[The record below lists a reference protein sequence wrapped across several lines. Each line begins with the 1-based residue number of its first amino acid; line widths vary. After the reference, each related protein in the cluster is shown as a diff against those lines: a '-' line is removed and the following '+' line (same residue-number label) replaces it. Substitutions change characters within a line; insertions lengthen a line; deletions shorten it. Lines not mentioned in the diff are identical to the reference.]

1 MALAQEIHPA
11 FRYALLAIPA
21 TVLLIIPS
29 FYDPINIPKVMAL
42 VVFAFTSAV
51 LYLALRKRTPKK
63 IETRASRIYLA
74 LYILLAIS
82 MLASGFLGSQN
93 YIQILFG
100 TTGRNNGLI
109 YYLSALVIVLVILR
123 LMVGVREIEYV
134 HRILIWTSLP
144 FAIYSSMQFL
154 DLDPVAWS
162 NPYSRVIGTLGNPNF
177 SASALA
183 IFSVFWLYMFFR
195 SSSKNLALK
204 TSMLIASLIM
214 AFLSWS
220 TESLQ
225 GLVVIGLGFAFVG
238 YIQIRQR
245 SSNNAIPVIFFGVT
259 ALGLVISFA
268 SFLGFGPLGN
278 LLEQYTLKLR
288 GWYAL
293 IGLRAMI
300 DSPWTGVGVDSYIH
314 TFRSTRGDEFVSQYG
329 ATLANNNAH
338 STPAQVG
345 ATFGVIVFLLYCL
358 IHLLVLYRAIQII
371 NSRPENQNH
380 LKGIAILWILVFLQS
395 VLSIEI
401 IGLGVMNWVLGA
413 LILSSQSAHEIQ
425 DAGTKEKLGK
435 KIKAESYPAW
445 VGSLTIAAVLLG
457 SIPLLLI
464 SREERTLVGVSRIQ
478 VIDQVG
484 KDFVREN
491 FSRLSSYSLFSTEK
505 VAKLVSNLY
514 RADMFAEVEETVTR
528 LHEVSPDDA
537 FAGDLKATYYSVTG
551 QTDAEI
557 QVRDRLRNQDP
568 WNYGLEL
575 ALAQAYEKAGRTSD
589 LEKSV
594 AIIKRLAPESSEYEQ
609 AKALLE
615 SATSTTP

>member
-29 FYDPINIPKVMAL
+29 FDDPINIPKVMAL

-358 IHLLVLYRAIQII
+358 IHLLVLYRAIQIV